1 MPDDSSSENTQFEAQ
16 QISRRKILKLAGGLM
31 LSGAA
36 LAACGDSVLT
46 PTSMPSPAPTLRPTL
61 PRGTN
66 GALVDEFGDP
76 ATPLEK
82 IRAWGN
88 YYEFIR
94 SNEGIQAA
102 AKNLITSPWQVQVGG
117 LVRTPRTFD
126 LDDLRKLGQEERIYR
141 QRCMQ
146 AWSKVVPWTGFP
158 LHKLLALVEP
168 TDEARWVRFESLYDP
183 TQMPGQDKNSPAY
196 AHWLTSGGERDMGP
210 GRAVNT
216 PYVWPYI
223 EALRLDEA
231 MHDLTLLATGLYGQ
245 PLFPENG
252 APVRLVVPWKYS
264 FKGIKAIVKIELVA
278 DRPVTFW
285 NRVDPESMGF
295 WANVNPDVP
304 TPRWK
309 QGREMRMLGQ
319 KPEPLMS
326 TLMFNGYAAD
336 VASMYQGMDLTK
348 DF

>member
-1 MPDDSSSENTQFEAQ
+1 MSDESFSGSAWFDL
-16 QISRRKILKLAGGLM
+16 QISRRKALKLAGAIVLGGM
-31 LSGAA
+31 AA
-36 LAACGDSVLT
+36 AACDTPVLT
-46 PTSMPSPAPTLRPTL
+46 STTAPTPAPVMRPTL
-61 PRGTN
+61 ARGAN
-66 GALVDEFGDP
+66 GALVDEFGDQV
-76 ATPLEK
+76 TSLEK

-88 YYEFIR
+88 YYEFVR
-94 SNEGIQAA
+94 SNDGIQAA
-102 AKNLITSPWQVQVGG
+102 ARKLITSPWHVQVGG
-117 LVRTPRTFD
+117 LVRTPKTFD

-146 AWSKVVPWTGFP
+146 AWSKVVPWMGFP

-168 TDEARWVRFESLYDP
+168 TSEARWVRFESLYDP
-183 TQMPGQDKNSPAY
+183 QQLPGQDKNGSGY
-196 AHWLTSGGERDMGP
+196 AEWLTSGGERDMGP
-210 GRAVNT
+210 GRSLDT
-216 PYVWPYI
+216 PYVWPYV
-223 EALRLDEA
+223 ETLRLDEA

-264 FKGIKAIVKIELVA
+264 FKSIKAIVKIDLVA
-278 DRPVTFW
+278 EPPVTFW

-309 QGREMRMLGQ
+309 QGREIRLLGQ
-319 KPEPLMS
+319 KLEPVMS
-326 TLMFNGYAAD
+326 TLLFNGYAAE
-336 VASMYQGMDLTK
+336 VASMYTGMDLGR